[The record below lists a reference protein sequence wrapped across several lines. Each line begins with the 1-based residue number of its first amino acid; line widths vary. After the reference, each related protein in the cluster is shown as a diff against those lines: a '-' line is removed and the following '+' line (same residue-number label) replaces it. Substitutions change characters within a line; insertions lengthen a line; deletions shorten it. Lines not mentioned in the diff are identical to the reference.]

1 MVLVAAGCSGGS
13 SAAPGELDTFPTG
26 TIVLGDEEWTVAVAA
41 TPALRRQGLRG
52 VEDLGDLDGM
62 LFVFPEDSTASFT
75 MRETLMPIDIAFFS
89 ASGVLVDRLE
99 MVPCR
104 PPICPGYRASGP
116 FRYAVETEAGGFAG
130 LGGLVL
136 DPGSW

>member
-1 MVLVAAGCSGGS
+1 MVAAGCGGGS
-13 SAAPGELDTFPTG
+13 PVTGELDTFPTG

-52 VEDLGDLDGM
+52 VEHLGDLDGM
-62 LFVFPEDSTASFT
+62 LFVFPEDTTASFT

-89 ASGVLVDRLE
+89 ASGALVDRLE

-104 PPICPGYRASGP
+104 QAACPGYRAGGP

-130 LGGLVL
+130 LGDLVL
-136 DPGSW
+136 DPGL